1 MRRMKRLVTGQKEDD
16 KDKDADARTAVE
28 FLIL

>member
-16 KDKDADARTAVE
+16 KDEDARMAGVK
-28 FLIL
+28 FLIP